1 MIRVDRLEAVF
12 VEEVPEVLEDGI
24 LYVSRECHVALHNC
38 ACGCG
43 EEVSTPLAPTEFALT
58 LRDGRPSL
66 WPSIGNHDF
75 ACASHYIIR
84 DGRIVWAGRM
94 SRADI
99 EFGRWK
105 DQRLKRP
112 PAPTPTP
119 VPTPPLTVADHVKP
133 ARGLIRR
140 IIDWINTIWR

>member
-1 MIRVDRLEAVF
+1 MTRVDRLKVVF
-12 VEEVPEVLEDGI
+12 MDEMPEVLEDGV
-24 LYVSRECHVALHNC
+24 LYISQECHVALHNC

-43 EEVSTPLAPTEFALT
+43 KEVSTPLVPTEFT
-58 LRDGRPSL
+58 LSIRDGRPSL

-75 ACASHYIIR
+75 ACASHYIVR

-94 SRADI
+94 SRSDI

-112 PAPTPTP
+112 PIP
-119 VPTPPLTVADHVKP
+119 VPAPVQAPPPVVTSPVGPVA
-133 ARGLIRR
+133 GLIER
-140 IIDWINTIWR
+140 ICNWIKLIWK